1 MIRDKYDKLMGLA
14 NILKSYADEVY
25 TDVIGNVVAHKV
37 GDGESIML
45 IAHHDV
51 VCLMITYIDANGFL
65 YVKPSGGIDA
75 SILPAR
81 KVIIRHGDR
90 MITGIIGKKPIHL
103 LREEVNVKEHYL
115 IFNLN

>member
-1 MIRDKYDKLMGLA
+1 MGLA

-81 KVIIRHGDR
+81 NFF
-90 MITGIIGKKPIHL
+90 TTL
-103 LREEVNVKEHYL
+103 LRLTSSSTIRRL
-115 IFNLN
+115 IFFLMQKRKRLSPHH